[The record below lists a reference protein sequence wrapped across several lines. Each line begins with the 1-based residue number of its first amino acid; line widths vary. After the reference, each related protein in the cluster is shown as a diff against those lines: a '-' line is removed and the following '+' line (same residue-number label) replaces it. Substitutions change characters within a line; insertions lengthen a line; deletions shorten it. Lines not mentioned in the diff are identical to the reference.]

1 MIEFQKF
8 PEDELNILRD
18 ELRQSG
24 LDSFQAGELLRAF
37 LAARGYGASP
47 DDARR
52 AAVRIEPQIC
62 TLPMLQAELEL
73 LGRVM

>member
-8 PEDELNILRD
+8 PEDELNTLRE

-24 LDSFQAGELLRAF
+24 LDSFQSGELLRAF
-37 LAARGYGASP
+37 LAARGYGASQ

-52 AAVRIEPQIC
+52 AAVRIEPLGC
-62 TLPMLQAELEL
+62 SLPMLQAELEQL
-73 LGRVM
+73 ARFM

>member
-1 MIEFQKF
+1 MTVFQKF
-8 PEDELNILRD
+8 PDAELNTLRD

-37 LAARGYGASP
+37 LVARGYGASP

-52 AAVRIEPQIC
+52 AAGRIEPLGC
-62 TLPMLQAELEL
+62 SLPMLQAELEAL
-73 LGRVM
+73 ARVM